1 MTARVMVTGV
11 AGLIGSH
18 LARALLER
26 GHEVVG
32 VDDLSLGREANLE
45 DLLGHSAFRFHRAD
59 ILDRPQLER
68 AAEGATTIVHLAAL
82 KIPRY
87 DGYLKTL
94 EVNAKGTEA
103 VLECARRE
111 KARVVFASTDDV
123 YGKNPDPSFSEES
136 ALVLGDSK
144 VNRWA
149 AAVSKVY
156 GEHLCFAFAESHG
169 VPVSIVRYS
178 GIYGPTY
185 QLSRLSGPQDIF
197 IYSALTDQPMPIHGD
212 GTQTRPFAHV
222 SDAVEATLRVLE
234 SPYAEGEVVNVG
246 AADHL
251 SIVNL
256 AYLVWR
262 LAGARSRPR
271 LRFVPYTDFSR
282 GYEDPRQR
290 RVDTTK
296 AECLLG
302 HRPAMELTRGMQLQ
316 VEWFRHRLDRI
327 RAANPGFSLEDQG

>member
-1 MTARVMVTGV
+1 MNGRVLVTGV

-18 LARALLER
+18 LARALVER
-26 GHEVVG
+26 GHRVVG
-32 VDDLSLGREANLE
+32 VDDLSQGREANL
-45 DLLGHSAFRFHRAD
+45 DGLGDRPAFRLHRGD
-59 ILDRPQLER
+59 VLDRSLMEQ
-68 AAEGATTIVHLAAL
+68 AAEGAGTILHLAAL

-87 DGYLKTL
+87 DGYLRTL

-103 VLECARRE
+103 VLECARRQ

-123 YGKNPDPSFSEES
+123 YGKNPDPSFGEES
-136 ALVLGDSK
+136 ALVLGDSR

-149 AAVSKVY
+149 SAVSKVY
-156 GEHLCFAFAESHG
+156 GEQLCFAYAESHG
-169 VPVSIVRYS
+169 IPVSIVRYS

-185 QLSRLSGPQDIF
+185 QLSKLSGVQDIF
-197 IYSALTDQPMPIHGD
+197 IYAALTDQPMPIHGD

-222 SDAVEATLRVLE
+222 SDAVEATMRILE
-234 SPYAEGEVVNVG
+234 TPPAEGQVLNVG
-246 AADHL
+246 AADHV

-262 LAGARSRPR
+262 LAGVGGRPR

-302 HRPAMELTRGMQLQ
+302 HRPATDLMRGLQLQ
-316 VEWFRHRLDRI
+316 IEWFRARLDRL
-327 RAANPGFSLEDQG
+327 RRLNPGFSLEDQG

>member
-1 MTARVMVTGV
+1 MKARVVVTGV

-26 GHEVVG
+26 EYEVVG
-32 VDDLSLGREANLE
+32 VDDLSLGREGDIE
-45 DLLGHSAFRFHRAD
+45 DLRAHPAFRFDQAD
-59 ILDRPQLER
+59 VRDRPRMER
-68 AAEGATTIVHLAAL
+68 AAEGAATIVHLAAL

-87 DGYLKTL
+87 DGYLEML
-94 EVNAKGTEA
+94 EVNVGGTEIA
-103 VLECARRE
+103 LECARRE
-111 KARVVFASTDDV
+111 KARLVFASTDDV
-123 YGKNPDPSFSEES
+123 YGKNPDPSFGEQS
-136 ALVLGDSK
+136 ALVLGDSRI
-144 VNRWA
+144 NRWA
-149 AAVSKVY
+149 AAASKVY
-156 GEHLCFAFAESHG
+156 GEHLCFAFSESHG
-169 VPVSIVRYS
+169 IPVSIIRYS

-197 IYSALTDQPMPIHGD
+197 IYAALTGQPMPIHGD
-212 GTQTRPFAHV
+212 GTQIRPFAHV
-222 SDAVEATLRVLE
+222 SDAVEATIRVLE
-234 SPYAEGEVVNVG
+234 GPHAEGEVVNVG

-262 LAGARSRPR
+262 LAGARDRPR

-302 HRPAMELTRGMQLQ
+302 YRPATDLTRGLQLQ

-327 RAANPGFSLEDQG
+327 RRANPGFSLEDQG

>member
-1 MTARVMVTGV
+1 MVTGV

-32 VDDLSLGREANLE
+32 VDDFSQGRAQNLE
-45 DLLGHSAFRFHRAD
+45 SRRGHPAFRLHEAD
-59 ILDRPQLER
+59 VVDQPQLER
-68 AAEGATTIVHLAAL
+68 LAAGAAVLVHLAAL

-87 DGYLKTL
+87 EGYLKTL
-94 EVNAKGTEA
+94 EVNARGTEA
-103 VLECARRE
+103 VLECARKE

-149 AAVSKVY
+149 SAVSKIY
-156 GEHLCFAFAESHG
+156 GEHLCYAYADSHG
-169 VPVSIVRYS
+169 IPVSIIRYS
-178 GIYGPTY
+178 GVYGPTY

-197 IYSALTDQPMPIHGD
+197 IYAALTDQPMPIHGD

-234 SPYAEGEVVNVG
+234 APYAEGEVVNVG

-302 HRPAMELTRGMQLQ
+302 HRPAMDLTRGMQLQ
-316 VEWFRHRLDRI
+316 VEWFRQRLDRI
-327 RAANPGFSLEDQG
+327 RQANPGFSLEEQV

>member
-1 MTARVMVTGV
+1 MVTGV

-45 DLLGHSAFRFHRAD
+45 DCRGHAGFRFHHAD
-59 ILDRPQLER
+59 ILDHSRLGQ
-68 AAEGATTIVHLAAL
+68 AAAGATTIVHLAAL

-103 VLECARRE
+103 VLECARE
-111 KARVVFASTDDV
+111 QKARVVFASTDDV

-144 VNRWA
+144 VNRWV

-156 GEHLCFAFAESHG
+156 GEHLCFAYAESHA
-169 VPVSIVRYS
+169 VPVSIIRYS

-197 IYSALTDQPMPIHGD
+197 IYAALTDQPMPIHGD
-212 GTQTRPFAHV
+212 GTQIRPFAHV

-234 SPYAEGEVVNVG
+234 TPYAEGEVVNVG

-262 LAGARSRPR
+262 LAGARQRPR

-290 RVDTTK
+290 RIDITK
-296 AECLLG
+296 GECLLG
-302 HRPAMELTRGMQLQ
+302 HRPAMDLARGMRLQ
-316 VEWFRHRLDRI
+316 VDWFRKRLDRI
-327 RAANPGFSLEDQG
+327 RQANPGFSLEEHD

>member
-1 MTARVMVTGV
+1 VTARILVTGA

-18 LARALLER
+18 LARALLAR

-45 DLLGHSAFRFHRAD
+45 DIQAHPGFRFERVD
-59 ILDRPQLER
+59 VLDRPRMER
-68 AAEGATTIVHLAAL
+68 AAAGVATIVHLAAL

-94 EVNAKGTEA
+94 EVNGHGTET

-111 KARVVFASTDDV
+111 RARVVFASTDDV
-123 YGKNPDPSFSEES
+123 YGKNPDAPFGEES

-149 AAVSKVY
+149 GAVSKIY
-156 GEHLCFAFAESHG
+156 GEHLCFAYAESHR
-169 VPVSIVRYS
+169 VPVSIIRYA
-178 GIYGPTY
+178 GVYGPTY
-185 QLSRLSGPQDIF
+185 QLSRLSGVQDIF
-197 IYSALTDQPMPIHGD
+197 IYAALTGQPMPIHGD

-234 SPYAEGEVVNVG
+234 TPYAEGEVVNVG
-246 AADHL
+246 ATDHL

-262 LAGARSRPR
+262 LAGACRRPR

-282 GYEDPRQR
+282 GYEDPRLR

-302 HRPAMELTRGMQLQ
+302 YRPAMDLSRGLQLQ
-316 VEWFRHRLDRI
+316 VDWFRPRLERI
-327 RAANPGFSLEDQG
+327 QRENPGFSLEDQG

>member
-1 MTARVMVTGV
+1 MKARVVVTGV

-32 VDDLSLGREANLE
+32 VDDFSQGRVQNLE
-45 DLLGHSAFRFHRAD
+45 SLCDHPAFRMHEAD
-59 ILDRPQLER
+59 VVDQPRLER
-68 AAEGATTIVHLAAL
+68 LAAGAAVLVHLAAL

-94 EVNAKGTEA
+94 EVNARGAEA
-103 VLECARRE
+103 VLECARKE
-111 KARVVFASTDDV
+111 KVRVVFASTDDV

-149 AAVSKVY
+149 SAVSKMY
-156 GEHLCFAFAESHG
+156 GEHLCYAYADSHG
-169 VPVSIVRYS
+169 IPVSIIRYS
-178 GIYGPTY
+178 GVYGPTY

-197 IYSALTDQPMPIHGD
+197 IYAALTDQPMPIHGD

-222 SDAVEATLRVLE
+222 SDVVEATLRVLE
-234 SPYAEGEVVNVG
+234 APYAEGEVVNVG

-262 LAGARSRPR
+262 LAGAQSRPR

-296 AECLLG
+296 VECLLG
-302 HRPAMELTRGMQLQ
+302 HRPAMDLTRGMQLQ
-316 VEWFRHRLDRI
+316 VEWFRQRLDRI
-327 RAANPGFSLEDQG
+327 RQANPAFSLEDQT